1 MKYNK
6 PEVVLVTSAADAV
19 QTQQM
24 PKSNPVTIDQ
34 VFNLP
39 ASSAAYEADE

>member
-6 PEVVLVTSAADAV
+6 PEVVLVTSAVEAI
-19 QTQQM
+19 QTQQL

-34 VFNLP
+34 TYNLP